1 MNLDH
6 DNIAQAIIDNLP
18 EAHVA
23 LELEVAAGGT
33 VNYVAVPRGHEL
45 KQIDTEGYLDNP
57 RRAKTTASFSDADS
71 FIAYVLAHNSGRT
84 DVWAEF
90 DPAAGKLGFT
100 AVFDD
105 HTVDSAGWRQKRA
118 VYTPKTSHEW
128 NIWSGKNGSQQA
140 QADFALFLENNEKDV
155 AGGDG
160 SGFPSSLDILT
171 MATNFEAHADKSYKS
186 KLNLQSGGVTLEFV
200 DTDKPETVERMK
212 VFNKFQI
219 GIPVFWALHKADEPV
234 PAWPIVARLKYRP
247 SNGKVVFWYELVRA
261 DVVFELAATALLDK
275 VKEGLGDI
283 PVRLGSCS

>member
-1 MNLDH
+1 LDH

-18 EAHVA
+18 TAHVP
-23 LELEVAAGGT
+23 LELEVTAGGSIH
-33 VNYVAVPRGHEL
+33 YVAVPRGTEL
-45 KQIDTEGYLDNP
+45 KTIDTEGHLDNP

-128 NIWSGKNGSQQA
+128 QVWYKQDGTPQS

-160 SGFPSSLDILT
+160 SGYPSSLDILT
-171 MATNFEAHADKSYKS
+171 MATAFEANADKTYKS
-186 KLNLQSGGVTLEFV
+186 KINTQSGGVTLEFV
-200 DTDKPETVERMK
+200 DSDKPETVERMK
-212 VFNKFQI
+212 VFSKFQI

-234 PAWPIVARLKYRP
+234 PAWPIVARLKYRV
-247 SNGKVVFWYELVRA
+247 SNSKVVFWYELVRA

-275 VKEGLGDI
+275 VKEGLGGI